1 MRITIAGTRIRI
13 SAVAVAQIQENAESN
28 SWLNSP
34 TLSKGKT
41 HNGGERQLVSPF
53 SKIIMKRHGNL
64 FEKIVDVDNIYLA
77 YQKARKGK
85 SWQNTISRFDDDL
98 DENIF
103 NIRDSLIEKTFTTSP
118 YIEKM
123 IYEPKQRIIYKLPFN
138 PDRVVQHALM
148 NIHEPIWNS
157 LFIYDSYSC
166 RKGKGIHAG
175 SRRTMDFIRAVGPN
189 AYCLK
194 MDIQKFYPSID
205 HDILFKIVQKKIK
218 CTDTLWLLEN
228 IIYSIPGGKN
238 VPIGNYTSQWLGNL
252 YMNELDQFLKHEMKI
267 WHYIRYCD
275 DFILLHQD
283 KRFLHRMA
291 ETIENFLAERL
302 ALILSKN
309 DIFPVRQ
316 GIDFLGY
323 RHFPDHILVRKS
335 TAKRIKRRMRS
346 LPGQLARGE
355 ITADQYRSSMAS
367 TEGWLMWAN
376 SFNFK
381 QSLRLAD
388 A

>member
-1 MRITIAGTRIRI
+1 
-13 SAVAVAQIQENAESN
+13 
-28 SWLNSP
+28 
-34 TLSKGKT
+34 
-41 HNGGERQLVSPF
+41 
-53 SKIIMKRHGNL
+53 MKRHGCL
-64 FEKIVDVDNIYLA
+64 FEKIIELDNIFLA
-77 YQKARKGK
+77 YRKARKGK

-118 YIEKM
+118 YTETM
-123 IYEPKQRIIYKLPFN
+123 IYEPKKRIIYKLPFN

-148 NIHEPIWNS
+148 NVLEPIWS
-157 LFIYDSYSC
+157 GLFIHDSYAC
-166 RKGKGIHAG
+166 RTGKGIHAA
-175 SRRTMDFIRAVGPN
+175 SRRTMDFIRAAGPG

-194 MDIQKFYPSID
+194 MDIRKFYPS
-205 HDILFKIVQKKIK
+205 
-218 CTDTLWLLEN
+218 
-228 IIYSIPGGKN
+228 
-238 VPIGNYTSQWLGNL
+238 IGNYTSQWLGNL

-267 WHYIRYCD
+267 RHYVRYCD

-283 KRFLHRMA
+283 KRFLHQLA
-291 ETIENFLAERL
+291 EEIECFLAERL
-302 ALILSKN
+302 ALNLSKN
-309 DIFPVRQ
+309 DIFPVRH

-346 LPGQLARGE
+346 LPGQLTRGE

-381 QSLRLAD
+381 QSLGLVNA
-388 A
+388 

>member
-1 MRITIAGTRIRI
+1 
-13 SAVAVAQIQENAESN
+13 
-28 SWLNSP
+28 
-34 TLSKGKT
+34 
-41 HNGGERQLVSPF
+41 
-53 SKIIMKRHGNL
+53 MKRRGCL
-64 FEKIVDVDNIYLA
+64 FEKIIELDNIFLA
-77 YQKARKGK
+77 YRKARKGK

-118 YIEKM
+118 YTEKM
-123 IYEPKQRIIYKLPFN
+123 IYEPKRRIIYKLPFN

-148 NIHEPIWNS
+148 NVLEPIWS
-157 LFIYDSYSC
+157 GLFIHDSYAC
-166 RKGKGIHAG
+166 RTGKGIHAA
-175 SRRTMDFIRAVGPN
+175 SRRTMDFIRAAGPG

-194 MDIQKFYPSID
+194 MDIRKFYPSID
-205 HDILFKIVQKKIK
+205 HDILFGIVRRKIK
-218 CTDTLWLLEN
+218 CPDTLWLLED

-252 YMNELDQFLKHEMKI
+252 YMNELDQFLKHEMRI
-267 WHYIRYCD
+267 RHYIRYCD
-275 DFILLHQD
+275 DFVLLHQD
-283 KRFLHRMA
+283 KRLLRQMA
-291 ETIENFLAERL
+291 EEIARFLAERL
-302 ALILSKN
+302 ALNLSKN

-381 QSLRLAD
+381 QSLGLAN

>member
-1 MRITIAGTRIRI
+1 
-13 SAVAVAQIQENAESN
+13 
-28 SWLNSP
+28 
-34 TLSKGKT
+34 
-41 HNGGERQLVSPF
+41 
-53 SKIIMKRHGNL
+53 MKRHGNL
-64 FEKIVDVDNIYLA
+64 FEKITDADNIYLA

-103 NIRDSLIEKTFTTSP
+103 NIRDSLIEKTFATSS
-118 YIEKM
+118 YTEKT

-148 NIHEPIWNS
+148 NVLEHIWNG
-157 LFIYDSYSC
+157 LFIYDSYAC
-166 RKGKGIHAG
+166 RVGKGIHAA
-175 SRRTMDFIRAVGPN
+175 SRRTMDFIRATGPG

-194 MDIQKFYPSID
+194 MDIRKFYPSID
-205 HDILFKIVQKKIK
+205 HDILFEIVQRKIK
-218 CTDTLWLLEN
+218 CPDTLWLLKD

-252 YMNELDQFLKHEMKI
+252 YMNELDQFLKHEMNI
-267 WHYIRYCD
+267 RHYIRYCD

-283 KRFLHRMA
+283 KRFLHKMA
-291 ETIENFLAERL
+291 EAIEVFLAERL
-302 ALILSKN
+302 DLKLSKN

-335 TAKRIKRRMRS
+335 TAKRIKRRMQD
-346 LPGQLARGE
+346 LPGQLSRGE
-355 ITADQYRSSMAS
+355 ITPDQYRSSIAS

-376 SFNFK
+376 SHNFK
-381 QSLRLAD
+381 QSLGLAN